1 VRLQQKHAKTC
12 YAELV
17 FLLPVQT
24 MGHVV
29 HSIASRD
36 RNGDTLFSI
45 SGGPDAVSIKSVMVL
60 VTPNLSFCIQWDLR
74 VT

>member
-1 VRLQQKHAKTC
+1 
-12 YAELV
+12 
-17 FLLPVQT
+17 